1 MSEYVVV
8 HLSPNY
14 NCAHEDD
21 APILFEHDDL
31 GKAMDYCSGRWD
43 SEKVDIAVYQPRTE
57 GYRQIIRHPARD
69 AKGRFEVR

>member
-14 NCAHEDD
+14 KCAHEDD
-21 APILFEHDDL
+21 APILFESDCL
-31 GKAMDYCSGRWD
+31 AQAITYSSKRWD

-57 GYRQIIRHPARD
+57 GYRQINRHPARD
-69 AKGRFEVR
+69 ARGRFEVR

>member
-14 NCAHEDD
+14 KCAHEDD
-21 APILFEHDDL
+21 APILFESDSL
-31 GKAMDYCSGRWD
+31 PEAMSYCWKQWD

-69 AKGRFEVR
+69 AKGRFQAR